1 MIFSSVRKFRGVA
14 LAILALGGMAGT
26 ITPVLAATR
35 LIIDTVDQG
44 IPGKAQIVVS
54 EGRVR
59 LTHSEMPRQEV
70 LFVADSQEVFLNV
83 KLVLVTTRFL
93 L

>member
-44 IPGKAQIVVS
+44 IAGKAQIVVS

-59 LTHSEMPRQEV
+59 AHRCIQGTRLLASIG
-70 LFVADSQEVFLNV
+70 FSDSLS
-83 KLVLVTTRFL
+83 L
-93 L
+93 